1 MCVYIERM
9 PPSTSSMQVVNNQDR
24 ENHLAMYNIIISIG
38 RLYAHCTKEIT
49 FLVCMLFW
57 NEKSIID
64 GLKDTDQL

>member
-24 ENHLAMYNIIISIG
+24 ENHLAMYIIISIG

-49 FLVCMLFW
+49 FLVCMLYW